1 MIEGTRYCYSLER
14 GFLHKM
20 YWYRCVRAIGSDIN
34 SAHTYTCKVYSSS
47 VMDPGFKVMLQ
58 ENDVGVPILRVL
70 ELDGVISERKY
81 FTF

>member
-1 MIEGTRYCYSLER
+1 M
-14 GFLHKM
+14 
-20 YWYRCVRAIGSDIN
+20 CVIGSDIN

-70 ELDGVISERKY
+70 ELDGVISERIFHLLKLKDMAWLLEREGMPVGAHAL
-81 FTF
+81 F